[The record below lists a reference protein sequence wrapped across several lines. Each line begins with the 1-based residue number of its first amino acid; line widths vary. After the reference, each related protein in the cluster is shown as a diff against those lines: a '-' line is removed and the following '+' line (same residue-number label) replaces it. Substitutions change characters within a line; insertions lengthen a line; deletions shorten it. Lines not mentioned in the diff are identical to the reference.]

1 MFTLFYAGAL
11 ALLGLFLAYKTTSTR
26 MSSETFLGTGDSFE
40 MLQATRAHGNL
51 VEYALFFLILSA
63 LLESVGQIPNLATGI
78 FGDVF
83 LLARFSHAYGITR
96 PEAKSKFR
104 LAGTALT
111 WLVLLVQSLWALK
124 ISFAW
129 LIANNFGF

>member
-11 ALLGLFLAYKTTSTR
+11 SLIGLFLAYKTTSTR
-26 MSSETFLGTGDSFE
+26 LSTETLLGTGDSFK

-51 VEYALFFLILSA
+51 VEYALFFLLLSA

-78 FGDVF
+78 FGNVF
-83 LLARFSHAYGITR
+83 LLARLSHAYGITR
-96 PEAKSKFR
+96 PEARSNYR
-104 LAGTALT
+104 VAGTVLT
-111 WLVLLVQSLWALK
+111 WLVLLVQSIWALK
-124 ISFAW
+124 ISLVW

>member
-83 LLARFSHAYGITR
+83 LL
-96 PEAKSKFR
+96 
-104 LAGTALT
+104 
-111 WLVLLVQSLWALK
+111 VLLVQSLWALK
-124 ISFAW
+124 ISFVW
-129 LIANNFGF
+129 LLANNFGF